1 MSESRTERQALKLGL
16 DGVSM
21 RFRTGRTEH
30 EALAA
35 TSLSVTRGQF
45 VSLIGPSGCG
55 KSTLFNI
62 IAGLLQPS
70 TGTVRIDGDDTT
82 GLVGGVGYML
92 QKDLL
97 LAWRNVLDNVA
108 LGMEIRGTPLSVA
121 RRKALPYLERY
132 GLGGFE
138 KHYPSALSGGMRQR
152 AALLRTLLIDTD
164 IILLDEPFGALDA
177 QTRQRMQEWL
187 LTLWADFGKSIVFI
201 THDVEEA
208 VFLSDEICVMAA
220 KPGRIVERI
229 PVALA
234 RPRPR
239 SVLTSPAFTE
249 LRQRCLALLSADPA
263 PSLAAA

>member
-1 MSESRTERQALKLGL
+1 MDDSGLEPSTVKLSL

-21 RFRTGRTEH
+21 RFGSGRAER
-30 EALAA
+30 EVLSPS
-35 TSLSVTRGQF
+35 SLRVRRGQF

-62 IAGLLQPS
+62 IAGLLTPS
-70 TGTVRIDGDDTT
+70 SGTVRIDGEDVT
-82 GLVGGVGYML
+82 GLVGAVGYML

-97 LAWRNVLDNVA
+97 LAWRTVLDNVA
-108 LGMEIRGTPLSVA
+108 LGMEIRGTKLPVA
-121 RRKALPYLERY
+121 RRKAQPYLERY

-138 KHYPSALSGGMRQR
+138 RHYPSALSGGMRQR

-177 QTRQRMQEWL
+177 QTKQRMQEWL

-208 VFLSDEICVMAA
+208 VVPVGRDLCDGGQAGADRGAA
-220 KPGRIVERI
+220 HR
-229 PVALA
+229 AA
-234 RPRPR
+234 R
-239 SVLTSPAFTE
+239 
-249 LRQRCLALLSADPA
+249 
-263 PSLAAA
+263 AAAAPFGAR

>member
-1 MSESRTERQALKLGL
+1 MTECGLQPSSVKLSIDGISMS
-16 DGVSM
+16 
-21 RFRTGRTEH
+21 FRNGRAVH
-30 EALAA
+30 EALSP
-35 TSLSVTRGQF
+35 TSLQVERGRF

-62 IAGLLQPS
+62 IAGLLAPS
-70 TGTVRIDGDDTT
+70 SGTVRIDGEAVT
-82 GLVGGVGYML
+82 GLVGAVGYML

-108 LGMEIRGTPLSVA
+108 LGMEIRGTPLPVA
-121 RRKALPYLERY
+121 RRKALPYLARY

-138 KHYPSALSGGMRQR
+138 GHYPSALSGGMRQR
-152 AALLRTLLIDTD
+152 AALLRTLLLDTD

-177 QTRQRMQEWL
+177 QTKQRMQEWL
-187 LTLWADFGKSIVFI
+187 LTLWTDFGKTIVFI

-229 PVALA
+229 TVPLE

-239 SVLTSPAFTE
+239 SILGSPDFVAIK
-249 LRQRCLALLSADPA
+249 QHCLALLEVGQPHEM
-263 PSLAAA
+263 AA